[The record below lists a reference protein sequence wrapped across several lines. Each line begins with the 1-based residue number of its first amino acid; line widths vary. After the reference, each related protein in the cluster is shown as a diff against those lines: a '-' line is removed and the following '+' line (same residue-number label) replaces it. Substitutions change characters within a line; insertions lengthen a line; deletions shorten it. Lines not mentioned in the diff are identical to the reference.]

1 MHEKKPIPVDELDF
15 DVGYALKY
23 SDGAGNLTAAETT
36 GAHINVLRSTVNN
49 SFDTLNIGL
58 PCTVGTSVR
67 MAHFNTKGNALI
79 AKFTLCHLCCTSMY
93 HNQN

>member
-1 MHEKKPIPVDELDF
+1 MYEKKPIPVDELDF

-58 PCTVGTSVR
+58 PCTVGTSVGVR
-67 MAHFNTKGNALI
+67 DLDTEGYALTTKITLSHFLAPPI
-79 AKFTLCHLCCTSMY
+79 R
-93 HNQN
+93 